1 MQAVS
6 GSYHM
11 DILINVHQSE
21 VSGIEIITC
30 NSHLY
35 NTTPRILDISII
47 RKETEGKTRDMLII
61 CINCWANGYVLAFGW
76 K

>member
-21 VSGIEIITC
+21 VRSKWDRNHNIAC
-30 NSHLY
+30 YSHLY
-35 NTTPRILDISII
+35 NTTPGILDISII
-47 RKETEGKTRDMLII
+47 RRETEGKSRDILII
-61 CINCWANGYVLAFGW
+61 CIKCWANGYI
-76 K
+76 